1 MNMNVI
7 GIKCIVEI
15 TVVQEKMISTET
27 VRSGAVYE
35 NAIPILRIGWSSGYH
50 EGEREWSDTRV
61 GGLHEVNRP

>member
-1 MNMNVI
+1 MNFM

-15 TVVQEKMISTET
+15 AVVREKMISTET

-35 NAIPILRIGWSSGYH
+35 NAIPILRIGCSSGYR
-50 EGEREWSDTRV
+50 EGEREWGDTRV